1 MGNGDPKASFVV
13 VDILKK
19 NLLIKGDYSTIEDY
33 DILPKNLIQYNKRG
47 LSLEFESEFKDFA
60 REKFFLVKWKKFYIV
75 ITVIF
80 LIIILLIILL
90 LKSRRKNK
98 LLAEKKDLN

>member
-60 REKFFLVKWKKFYIV
+60 REKFFLVKWKKFYIA
-75 ITVIF
+75 ILLIF
-80 LIIILLIILL
+80 LIIFYILTIVY
-90 LKSRRKNK
+90 S
-98 LLAEKKDLN
+98 

>member
-1 MGNGDPKASFVV
+1 MVIQKHLFVV

-47 LSLEFESEFKDFA
+47 LSLEFGQNLKILQ
-60 REKFFLVKWKKFYIV
+60 EKNSF
-75 ITVIF
+75 
-80 LIIILLIILL
+80 
-90 LKSRRKNK
+90 
-98 LLAEKKDLN
+98 